1 MSLQESEFFRCRT
14 NKLRSWGGRYAIL
27 LAQDPSMV
35 TAAAAQ
41 HPSLLSVPA
50 DIDPVSVP
58 LSLAVGS
65 ADSLLDMKTVDS
77 IKEIL
82 EKKTNVET
90 EVKVYED
97 QVHGFAL
104 RGDWSSEKDK
114 EAMDGAEKQAIAWFQ
129 KHLK

>member
-1 MSLQESEFFRCRT
+1 
-14 NKLRSWGGRYAIL
+14 
-27 LAQDPSMV
+27 V

-50 DIDPVSVP
+50 DIDPVTAP

-82 EKKTNVET
+82 EKKKDVES

-104 RGDWSSEKDK
+104 RGDFSSPKDK
-114 EAMDGAEKQAIAWFQ
+114 EAMDGAEKQAIDWF
-129 KHLK
+129 KKYLK